1 MTTNIKQHC
10 KTFNEKFV
18 CNHPIGFITSKKV
31 DVKAGMKVCQI
42 TGKITQLQIRKIG
55 TKEVYFLNK
64 VHADGDV
71 QLYGQFT
78 NLEQAKNVN
87 N

>member
-1 MTTNIKQHC
+1 MTINIKQHC

-18 CNHPIGFITSKKV
+18 CNHPIGFITSKKS
-31 DVKAGMKVCQI
+31 DVMAGMKVNAVTGEI
-42 TGKITQLQIRKIG
+42 TDYKIRKIG
-55 TKEVYFLNK
+55 TKYIYFLNK
-64 VHADGDV
+64 VHSDGDV

-78 NLEQAKNVN
+78 NLEQAINVN